1 MGGGIQ
7 MKVTNNSGYTDNYV
21 SRNDIYNTDS
31 SQEQTDDS
39 TVQEEMTQETDSF
52 IRTSYNDEKEDED
65 VTDLITKLRNETKSI
80 RDSFAKSKKNNLYD
94 ATSDLMAIADA
105 ENEATLKSIHIRLLF
120 KKRMIK
126 LTGTDSDEVKAAVR
140 KIQKVIGKT
149 KSKIKK
155 LKKEKEIDDK
165 RKAAEKAK
173 QLRLEKE
180 LRRELEIKKRVRKN
194 KEKKDVEES
203 RMGMGDNYDGSSAS
217 DTLLLQ
223 NASVSSGS
231 SDDMIS
237 EGGIVDIVSADVA
250 VPEDVCA
257 DMGGSTVD
265 ITL

>member
-1 MGGGIQ
+1 
-7 MKVTNNSGYTDNYV
+7 MKVTNNTGYADKYV
-21 SRNDIYNTDS
+21 SRNDMYDTGQ
-31 SQEQTDDS
+31 SQEHTDNS
-39 TVQEEMTQETDSF
+39 MVQEEKLQETDSF
-52 IRTSYNDEKEDED
+52 IRTSDNSEKEEED
-65 VTDLITKLRNETKSI
+65 GTDLITKLQNETKAI
-80 RDSFAKSKKNNLYD
+80 RDSLVKSKKNNLYD

-105 ENEATLKSIHIRLLF
+105 ENEAALKSIHIRLLF

-126 LTGTDSDEVKAAVR
+126 LTGTDSDEVNAAVR
-140 KIQKVIGKT
+140 KIQKVIGKA

-173 QLRLEKE
+173 QLKLEKE

-223 NASVSSGS
+223 NTSVSSAS
-231 SDDMIS
+231 SDDMVS
-237 EGGIVDIVSADVA
+237 EGGVVDIVSADVA
-250 VPEDVCA
+250 VPEDVSA